1 MGKTYEKPL
10 YGLFEPLSTDD
21 LSLDDQQDLF
31 FAQLGN
37 GEQSII
43 KATELGVLSLNLVLH
58 RVLESAQKHNQE
70 QKPPLSTRSGPM
82 PILKRIE
89 ILAGLCIEIEEG
101 KVQPNGSQYPAGA
114 LELLLLQLGASIEL
128 ANRRE
133 VLVDGL
139 KQLGAT
145 QKRTEA
151 LHEINAGKN
160 AAIKQ
165 AQKIAEDLWAADTD
179 ETIRIRDMADK
190 VYKALLTRG
199 MTDVLPQESDTL
211 KDWIRPVAP
220 DYACKPGKPKKAR
233 KS

>member
-1 MGKTYEKPL
+1 MGKIYEKPL
-10 YGLFEPLSTDD
+10 CGLFEPSSTDD
-21 LSLDDQQDLF
+21 LTLDDQQDLF

-37 GEQSII
+37 DEQSII
-43 KATELGVLSLNLVLH
+43 KAVELGVLSVDVVLQ
-58 RVLESAQKHNQE
+58 RALEAARNHNQQ
-70 QKPPLSTRSGPM
+70 QKNPLTARPGPT

-89 ILAGLCIEIEEG
+89 ILAGLCIKIKEG
-101 KVQPNGSQYPAGA
+101 KLQPNGSQYPAGA
-114 LELLLLQLGASIEL
+114 LDLLLIQLGASIEL

-139 KQLGAT
+139 KQLGVT

-151 LHEINAGKN
+151 LHEINAAKES
-160 AAIKQ
+160 AIEQ
-165 AQKIAEDLWAADTD
+165 AQEIAKDLWAADTD

-199 MTDVLPQESDTL
+199 MRDVLPLYTDTL

-233 KS
+233 KP

>member
-1 MGKTYEKPL
+1 MGKIYEKPL
-10 YGLFEPLSTDD
+10 YGLFEPSSTDD
-21 LSLDDQQDLF
+21 LTLDDQQDLF

-37 GEQSII
+37 DEQGII
-43 KATELGVLSLNLVLH
+43 KAVELGVLSVGDVLH
-58 RVLESAQKHNQE
+58 RVLESVNQQQKN
-70 QKPPLSTRSGPM
+70 PLSARSGTT
-82 PILKRIE
+82 PILKRIKN
-89 ILAGLCIEIEEG
+89 LAGLCIEIEEG
-101 KVQPNGSQYPAGA
+101 KVQPNGSQYPAGTRD
-114 LELLLLQLGASIEL
+114 LLLIQLGALIEL

-151 LHEINAGKN
+151 LHAINAGKN
-160 AAIKQ
+160 AAIEQ
-165 AQKIAEDLWAADTD
+165 AQEIARDLWAADTD

-220 DYACKPGKPKKAR
+220 DYACKPGKPKKPR
-233 KS
+233 RS